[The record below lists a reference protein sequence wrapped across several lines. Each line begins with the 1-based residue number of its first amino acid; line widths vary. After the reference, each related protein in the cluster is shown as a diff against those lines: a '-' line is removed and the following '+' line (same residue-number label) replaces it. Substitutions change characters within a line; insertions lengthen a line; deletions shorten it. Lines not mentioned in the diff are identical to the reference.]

1 MNQNILKI
9 NGQYVK
15 FYVTTNATLPA
26 ILKNTGDAV
35 VHHDVNTQY
44 NSIWLGGEL
53 IAGGWGF
60 VKKTH
65 DVLEGI
71 ADRYYKDYKYLDTKE
86 NEDIK
91 KLNDIYAQIIYGV
104 DHDKWNLNNYL
115 QKSGEY
121 ADASDTYILTS
132 LVHLGTNNSKVRIK
146 LSQLPLLL
154 RKQEYK
160 DIEFYDI
167 KYRITYKHA
176 LKSIKETIE
185 TTSNHIELPVNSTLV
200 SIVVSFSVRF
210 NDAEG
215 INNLTLGINQY
226 NKTLNSYTHN
236 NNIYNEVTYADTS
249 FSRILEY
256 SKFNEI
262 DSNDVQNIEDINN
275 MNSYNVFYNIDNASN
290 TIYYSNQTENKKNIK
305 YYVTLNYADTKDVE
319 NAIYYEVLEGKQ
331 KVLSIDADIIGTSDE
346 NLKVID
352 KLDEDVLY
360 DTINKI
366 QDHEANISNLYI
378 TGYNVMH
385 VIKSEEPI
393 SIVNEHLQTSEKVKV
408 GEQMDITV
416 YPNQGEYIY
425 LVIPAEYILK
435 GVYRLN
441 NDKQE
446 FNYTGYFAN
455 VPNTLGQEQD
465 VWITNNPYKYINALF
480 YSSIKAKVYVINA
493 ADHFDNSIIFRIY
506 TEYDES
512 LKENERVS
520 SSFSTEE
527 QNYNTITNELDTLLT
542 IPDENFNE
550 THWLDINKE
559 TYDWEEI
566 SRFLSNLNNADKT

>member
-1 MNQNILKI
+1 M
-9 NGQYVK
+9 
-15 FYVTTNATLPA
+15 
-26 ILKNTGDAV
+26 
-35 VHHDVNTQY
+35 
-44 NSIWLGGEL
+44 
-53 IAGGWGF
+53 
-60 VKKTH
+60 
-65 DVLEGI
+65 
-71 ADRYYKDYKYLDTKE
+71 
-86 NEDIK
+86 
-91 KLNDIYAQIIYGV
+91 
-104 DHDKWNLNNYL
+104 
-115 QKSGEY
+115 
-121 ADASDTYILTS
+121 
-132 LVHLGTNNSKVRIK
+132 
-146 LSQLPLLL
+146 
-154 RKQEYK
+154 
-160 DIEFYDI
+160 
-167 KYRITYKHA
+167 
-176 LKSIKETIE
+176 
-185 TTSNHIELPVNSTLV
+185 
-200 SIVVSFSVRF
+200 
-210 NDAEG
+210 
-215 INNLTLGINQY
+215 TLGINQY

-425 LVIPAEYILK
+425 LVIPTEYILK

-455 VPNTLGQEQD
+455 VPNILGQEQD

-559 TYDWEEI
+559 TYDWEEV